1 MTITET
7 RPEVIEI
14 PTIEEDIDDDDL
26 EFVDPD
32 AVPTEHPE
40 WGM

>member
-14 PTIEEDIDDDDL
+14 PAIEDDQEDDDL
-26 EFVDPD
+26 EHVDPD